1 MLKKVYYIFKLK
13 YEVKRRREKYMGEKV
28 KEEKKSKSSNI
39 VVTVLLCIIAVF
51 IAFAVLL
58 CI

>member
-1 MLKKVYYIFKLK
+1 
-13 YEVKRRREKYMGEKV
+13 MGEKV